1 MAEAQEKVLK
11 PVKVYCKLP
20 HGIAYQMPDGRT
32 VTLVGFYGARRVD
45 GTPSGVPGT
54 DTFLGFGM
62 TMIEAEDWAKIV
74 ELHGKSAAHV
84 NGFVFAEKDDK
95 SSESKARE
103 IENEKTGFES
113 YDPNAAREDRT
124 VDGTKNG
131 EIQRQ

>member
-1 MAEAQEKVLK
+1 MAEAQEKVSK

-32 VTLVGFYGARRVD
+32 VTLTGFYGARRAD
-45 GTPSGVPGT
+45 GSPSGVPGT
-54 DTFLGFGM
+54 DTVLGFGV
-62 TMIEAEDWAKIV
+62 TTVEAEDWAKIV

-95 SSESKARE
+95 SSEAKARE
-103 IENEKTGFES
+103 NETEKTGFEP

-131 EIQRQ
+131 ELERK

>member
-1 MAEAQEKVLK
+1 MAEAQEKVSK

-32 VTLVGFYGARRVD
+32 VTLVGFYGARRAD
-45 GTPSGVPGT
+45 GSPSGVPGT
-54 DTFLGFGM
+54 DTFLGFGV
-62 TMIEAEDWAKIV
+62 TTVDAEDWAKIV

-95 SSESKARE
+95 SSEAKARE
-103 IENEKTGFES
+103 NETEKTGFEP

-131 EIQRQ
+131 ELERK